1 MRSIFQNAFR
11 RVAAEP
17 KARGVIFWKGEK
29 RNEKGMVS
37 MERP

>member
-17 KARGVIFWKGEK
+17 KARG
-29 RNEKGMVS
+29 RYLL
-37 MERP
+37 ERGKAK